1 MNEDMMRTAAD
12 LVVDTASEIQ
22 AENIHLLDVRGVS
35 EFSDYFVILSTLS
48 PRHMRAVSI
57 EIEGTLKT
65 NGVSIHHKEGDHNS
79 GWSLLDY
86 GDLIIH
92 LFAPDSRDFY
102 DLESAWP
109 DAKTLRIIQ

>member
-1 MNEDMMRTAAD
+1 MNEDRIRTAAN
-12 LVVDTASEIQ
+12 LVVETASEIQ
-22 AENIHLLDVRGVS
+22 AENIHLLDLRGVS

-57 EIEGTLKT
+57 EIEGALKST
-65 NGVSIHHKEGDHNS
+65 GISIHHKEGEDNS
-79 GWSLLDY
+79 GWALLDY
-86 GDLIIH
+86 GDLIVH
-92 LFAPDSRDFY
+92 MFAPESREFY

>member
-48 PRHMRAVSI
+48 PRHMRAVTI

-65 NGVSIHHKEGDHNS
+65 NGGSIHHKEGDHNS

>member
-1 MNEDMMRTAAD
+1 MNEDKMRTAAD

-22 AENIHLLDVRGVS
+22 AEDIHLLDIRGVS

-57 EIEGTLKT
+57 EIEGALKT
-65 NGVSIHHKEGDHNS
+65 NGVNIHHKEGDHNS
-79 GWSLLDY
+79 GWALLDY
-86 GDLIIH
+86 GDLIVH
-92 LFAPDSRDFY
+92 LFAPDSREFY